1 MFRTSIIRMV
11 LALAAATALV
21 AFLVTPYISEV
32 LSAWYRVQSENH
44 AKALVRSLEDELGAL
59 VDRNDA
65 AHLRARLAEV
75 AHGEPHLVAIKL
87 CRADGTEIGETGSAS
102 RAIVCQLERA
112 AVTDSNRIIQG
123 PDGRLQISEFG
134 ARTLSERPFRVVLA
148 YDLAFA
154 DWKRTGWRRFVVAFV
169 GVSTLGLLLI
179 VALMVWWLL
188 RRWAMLLLS
197 DIRSGR
203 LIGDARSP
211 EFSLPIL
218 SQIRKLLLEA
228 EETQRL
234 EIDYRENWTPQALKQ
249 VVEHQLDSCQVITVS
264 NREPYSHMLD
274 AEGHIKVQVPASGM
288 VTALEPVMRACSGVW
303 IAHGSGTAD
312 RQVVDAYDRIPVPPD
327 DPAYVLRRVWLSEE
341 EEQGYYL
348 GFSNEGLWPLCHL
361 AYVRP
366 AFRESD
372 WQTYQAVN
380 RKFAAVVAKEAKT
393 DHPVVLIQDFHFSL
407 LPGLVRERIP
417 RATIGLF
424 WHVPWPNA
432 ETFGV
437 CPWKREILA
446 HMLRADILG
455 FHTLQHC
462 LNMLDTVDR
471 YVECHID
478 REHLTVTLQGHTCH
492 IAPYPISI
500 EWPPRWLKDIPS
512 IKDCR
517 DAVCREHG
525 IDPSVRLGVG
535 VERWDFT
542 KGIVE
547 RCQALELFLE
557 RNPGERGRV
566 TLIQVAEPSR
576 SRLPA
581 YQAVQENTIQEVER
595 INERFATQ
603 SWRPIV
609 LVKQHQDP
617 YLVFQLYRAADF
629 CLVTSLHDG
638 MNLVAKEFV
647 AARDDEDGVLI
658 LSSFTGASRELVEA
672 LPVNPFDAAETAAA
686 IATAM
691 KMSRDERRQR
701 MRLMRQTVKDNNVY
715 RWAGRMLVDIARIR
729 QRQALRVG
737 NRR

>member
-1 MFRTSIIRMV
+1 M
-11 LALAAATALV
+11 
-21 AFLVTPYISEV
+21 

-44 AKALVRSLEDELGAL
+44 AKSLVRSLEDELGAL

-75 AHGEPHLVAIKL
+75 AHSEPHLVAIKL

-102 RAIVCQLERA
+102 RAIVCQPERA

-211 EFSLPIL
+211 QFSLPIL

-234 EIDYRENWTPQALKQ
+234 EIDYRENWTPQAFKQ
-249 VVEHQLDSCQVITVS
+249 VVEHQLDSCQVMTVS
-264 NREPYSHMLD
+264 NREPYSHVLD
-274 AEGHIKVQVPASGM
+274 AQGGHVSVQVPASGM

-303 IAHGSGTAD
+303 IAHGSGNAD

-327 DPAYVLRRVWLSEE
+327 DPSYVLRRVWLSEE

-380 RKFAAVVAKEAKT
+380 RKFAAVIAKEAKT
-393 DHPVVLIQDFHFSL
+393 DQPVVLIQDFHFSL

-478 REHLTVTLQGHTCH
+478 REHLTGHAARTYLPHRAVSHIDRMAATLAEGHT
-492 IAPYPISI
+492 
-500 EWPPRWLKDIPS
+500 
-512 IKDCR
+512 
-517 DAVCREHG
+517 
-525 IDPSVRLGVG
+525 
-535 VERWDFT
+535 
-542 KGIVE
+542 
-547 RCQALELFLE
+547 
-557 RNPGERGRV
+557 
-566 TLIQVAEPSR
+566 
-576 SRLPA
+576 
-581 YQAVQENTIQEVER
+581 
-595 INERFATQ
+595 
-603 SWRPIV
+603 
-609 LVKQHQDP
+609 
-617 YLVFQLYRAADF
+617 
-629 CLVTSLHDG
+629 VTSRI
-638 MNLVAKEFV
+638 
-647 AARDDEDGVLI
+647 AARRCAGNTASI
-658 LSSFTGASRELVEA
+658 RPFASAWASSAGISPRASWSAVRRWSCIWSEIPENA
-672 LPVNPFDAAETAAA
+672 DA
-686 IATAM
+686 
-691 KMSRDERRQR
+691 SH
-701 MRLMRQTVKDNNVY
+701 
-715 RWAGRMLVDIARIR
+715 
-729 QRQALRVG
+729 
-737 NRR
+737 

>member
-1 MFRTSIIRMV
+1 MSRTWS
-11 LALAAATALV
+11 
-21 AFLVTPYISEV
+21 PS
-32 LSAWYRVQSENH
+32 
-44 AKALVRSLEDELGAL
+44 
-59 VDRNDA
+59 
-65 AHLRARLAEV
+65 
-75 AHGEPHLVAIKL
+75 KL
-87 CRADGTEIGETGSAS
+87 CRADGTEISEPATS
-102 RAIVCQLERA
+102 RAIVCQPERA

-154 DWKRTGWRRFVVAFV
+154 DWNRTGWRRFVVAFV
-169 GVSTLGLLLI
+169 GVSSLGLLLI
-179 VALMVWWLL
+179 VALLVWWLL

-197 DIRSGR
+197 DISSGR

-249 VVEHQLDSCQVITVS
+249 VVEHQLNSCQVMTVS
-264 NREPYSHMLD
+264 NREPYSHVLD
-274 AEGHIKVQVPASGM
+274 AEGHVNVQVPASGM

-341 EEQGYYL
+341 EEQGYTWASPTKVY
-348 GFSNEGLWPLCHL
+348 GGVSPG
-361 AYVRP
+361 VRAA
-366 AFRESD
+366 AFRERLAELPSG
-372 WQTYQAVN
+372 QQVRRSGREGQN
-380 RKFAAVVAKEAKT
+380 GS
-393 DHPVVLIQDFHFSL
+393 PVVLIQDFHFSL
-407 LPGLVRERIP
+407 LPGLVREAHSAGDHRTFLA
-417 RATIGLF
+417 RTVA
-424 WHVPWPNA
+424 NA
-432 ETFGV
+432 ETFGCV
-437 CPWKREILA
+437 RETRDLA
-446 HMLRADILG
+446 HMRADILG
-455 FHTLQHC
+455 FHAAC
-462 LNMLDTVDR
+462 LNMLDTVDH
-471 YVECHID
+471 YVSAT
-478 REHLTVTLQGHTCH
+478 LTASTSPSRCRDTPATSRRIHFDQ
-492 IAPYPISI
+492 
-500 EWPPRWLKDIPS
+500 WPPRWLKDIADV
-512 IKDCR
+512 KACR
-517 DAVCREHG
+517 EAVCRKHG

-547 RCQALELFLE
+547 RCQALELYLE

-576 SRLPA
+576 SQLPA
-581 YQAVQENTIQEVER
+581 YRAVQENTVQEVDR

-603 SWRPIV
+603 TWRPIV
-609 LVKQHQDP
+609 LVKHHLDP
-617 YLVFQLYRAADF
+617 HLVFELYRAADF

-647 AARDDEDGVLI
+647 AARDDEAGVLI
-658 LSSFTGASRELVEA
+658 LSSFPGASRDLVVA
-672 LPVNPFDAAETAAA
+672 LPVHPFDAAETAAA

-691 KMSRDERRQR
+691 SMSATNAVSAATDAT
-701 MRLMRQTVKDNNVY
+701 TVKDNNVY
-715 RWAGRMLVDIARIR
+715 RWAGRMRWTSPAFASVKPCALGIGVDQHGDSCPAPDRP
-729 QRQALRVG
+729 QLAK
-737 NRR
+737 RRDPGGS